1 VKFGLVGT
9 GYWARVTHAA
19 GIARDEEAEL
29 AAVWGRSADRAEAL
43 AGEFG
48 AQACTDFG
56 SFLDQVEVVAFAVP
70 PDVQAELATRAAL
83 AGKHLL
89 LEKPVATSAPA
100 AQRLAEAADRTGVCS
115 VVFFA
120 QRFSLANREWLAAAA
135 TTGGWEGAWARW
147 IVSAFGQG
155 SPYASSPWR
164 REKGA
169 LWDVGP
175 HALSVLTAALGPVE
189 RVTADGGA
197 GDLVHLIFHHRGG
210 LTSTASLT
218 LAAPQDAVHVELALW
233 GPGGVS
239 AMPPGGSGVDDA
251 FALAL
256 SELTGNIAAGQR
268 FHPCDV
274 HFGAAVTLLLADA
287 EEQVKARRLRL
298 VGLLPQRAV
307 VVGQVEMRDA
317 QVERPGQDGPDLLQG
332 ACLTEVVPQAE

>member
-19 GIARDEEAEL
+19 GIARGGETEL
-29 AAVWGRSADRAEAL
+29 AAVWGRSADKAESL

-48 AQACTDFG
+48 APAYTDFE
-56 SFLDQVEVVAFAVP
+56 SFLDQVEAVAFAVP
-70 PDVQAELATRAAL
+70 PDIQAELATRAAL

-89 LEKPVATSAPA
+89 LEKPVATSAEA

-120 QRFSLANREWLAAAA
+120 QRFTLPNREWLAAADL
-135 TTGGWEGAWARW
+135 TGGWEGAWARW
-147 IVSAFGQG
+147 IVSAFGEG

-175 HALSVLTAALGPVE
+175 HALSVLIGALGPVE

-218 LAAPQDAVHVELALW
+218 LDAPRDAVNVEVALW

-239 AMPPGGSGVDDA
+239 AMPRGGGDVGDA

-268 FHPCDV
+268 SHPCDV
-274 HFGAAVTLLLADA
+274 HFGAAVTLILADA
-287 EEQVKARRLRL
+287 EEQIAARRLRL
-298 VGLLPQRAV
+298 AGFLPQVDSRIGGEAV
-307 VVGQVEMRDA
+307 
-317 QVERPGQDGPDLLQG
+317 DGRQLIR
-332 ACLTEVVPQAE
+332 